1 MAKKKV
7 VRAENDV
14 YTSLIGLAFLM
25 TLGTAIYVLM
35 KCINIFGPENL
46 LKFN

>member
-7 VRAENDV
+7 VRAESDV
-14 YTSLIGLAFLM
+14 YTSLIGLAFLIA
-25 TLGTAIYVLM
+25 LGTAVFVLM